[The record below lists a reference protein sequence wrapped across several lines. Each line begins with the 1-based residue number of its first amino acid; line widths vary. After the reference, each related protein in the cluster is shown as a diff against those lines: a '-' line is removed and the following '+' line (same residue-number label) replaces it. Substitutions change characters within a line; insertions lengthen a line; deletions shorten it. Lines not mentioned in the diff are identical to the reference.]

1 MATPKEHWTVRA
13 ANDVLTEIND
23 LLVVA
28 KSIVENYTS
37 KDVGIVATRL
47 AFLAVGIAMMSG
59 GPTGG
64 SPRYFELTRAVHA
77 LLVKEGFEADAG
89 IFMALI
95 EDGEKVL
102 LVNKKDGG

>member
-1 MATPKEHWTVRA
+1 MRA

-47 AFLAVGIAMMSG
+47 AFLAVGIAMLSG

-64 SPRYFELTRAVHA
+64 STRYFELMRAVHA
-77 LLVKEGFEADAG
+77 LLVKEGFEADAV
-89 IFMALI
+89 IMMALI
-95 EDGEKVL
+95 EDGEKAL